1 LVRGKR
7 SGDRFDGQ
15 VGRIA
20 VAAEMTKDDVPQT
33 RSPCTERE
41 IGRRAIGEVAVRGH
55 DPLLDGER
63 SLGIGLE

>member
-1 LVRGKR
+1 
-7 SGDRFDGQ
+7 
-15 VGRIA
+15 
-20 VAAEMTKDDVPQT
+20 MTKDDVPQT